1 MPTQQNSNHADLKPI
16 IGLTGGPGSGK
27 SAIASLFAELGCAVI
42 DADRLAHESLLLE
55 PVKLQIRERW
65 GDAVF
70 DESDQIDRSALGC
83 IVFGDPAALRELED
97 IVHPRVHEGRQRER
111 EHHQANPEVVA
122 IIEDCP
128 LLIESGLNKGCDAVV
143 FIDTPDHL
151 RLERVRASRGWT
163 AEDLKKRDE
172 QQLPLDTKRQ
182 HADYVLSND
191 RDLAHVREQVRH
203 VLQSI
208 TNAKPS

>member
-1 MPTQQNSNHADLKPI
+1 MPTQHNPNHPSSKPI

-27 SAIASLFAELGCAVI
+27 STVAGLFAELGCAVI

-55 PVKLQIRERW
+55 PVKLQIRKRW
-65 GDAVF
+65 GEAVF
-70 DESDQIDRSALGC
+70 DDGGQVDRSALGN
-83 IVFGDPAALRELED
+83 IVFGDPAALRDLEN

-111 EHHQANPEVVA
+111 QQHQANPEVVA

-128 LLIESGLNKGCDAVV
+128 LLIESDLNKGCDAVV
-143 FIDTPDHL
+143 FIDTPGPL

-163 AEDLKKRDE
+163 AEDLQKRDE
-172 QQLPLDTKRQ
+172 QQMPLDTKRQ
-182 HADYVLSND
+182 HADYVLNND